1 MPDLVCHCVPRG
13 AAAERGGGSE
23 GVGLV
28 WVAGKG
34 AILPNSKGRDEA
46 PEEAVLCP
54 GSAGP
59 QPEQAPASLVP

>member
-1 MPDLVCHCVPRG
+1 M
-13 AAAERGGGSE
+13 GGGGGA
-23 GVGLV
+23 GVGS
-28 WVAGKG
+28 GEG